1 MVDTTDE
8 EHLDNPITNQLEN
21 PSDQITS
28 TTNKDTI
35 NPNQETE
42 NMEVHKHPHHVTHKK
57 KWGEYFLEF
66 LMLFLA
72 VFLGFVAENIRE
84 HRVEREREKEYILS
98 MIEDAKTDTTNI
110 QRAIIINTKRVY
122 KLDSLANKCFNYN
135 QSKNDDPSMYR
146 LFLTCLRH
154 PDFVSPT
161 ERTMTQLKYSGG
173 MRLLQNKI
181 AADSILQYDD
191 FAKKLTNQQEWY
203 ENMLK
208 ELFEPGEKIFN
219 FKFNP
224 AVDLA
229 KLVPPTNMS
238 SFDSAKLNITDKS
251 ILIELGNRA
260 IMYRNVVIFY
270 IILLHEG
277 EQHAANLIQTLQNK
291 YHIENE

>member
-42 NMEVHKHPHHVTHKK
+42 SMEVHKHPHHVTHKK

-110 QRAIIINTKRVY
+110 QRAITINTKRVY

-146 LFLTCLRH
+146 LFITCLRH

-208 ELFEPGEKIFN
+208 ELVEPGEKIFN

-224 AVDLA
+224 AIDLA
-229 KLVPPTNMS
+229 KLVQPTNMS

-251 ILIELGNRA
+251 VLIELGNRA

>member
-1 MVDTTDE
+1 MADNIDE
-8 EHLDNPITNQLEN
+8 EHLDIPINTQLEN
-21 PSDQITS
+21 PSNQIIPTS
-28 TTNKDTI
+28 GNEAI
-35 NPNQETE
+35 IPNRETE
-42 NMEVHKHPHHVTHKK
+42 NMEVHHHPDLHHKPK
-57 KWGEYFLEF
+57 KWKEYFLEF
-66 LMLFLA
+66 LMIFLA

-110 QRAIIINTKRVY
+110 QRAITINTKRVY

-229 KLVPPTNMS
+229 KLVPTTNMS

-251 ILIELGNRA
+251 VLIELGNKA